1 MNMVVVS
8 IQQPLNNLVTSSLLN
23 NIVETKLNNIV
34 GQKMLLTHDNNGS
47 SSVVHATTKHVKKPV
62 RFYVRFLRVYH

>member
-1 MNMVVVS
+1 MSTKRNMVVVS

-47 SSVVHATTKHVKKPV
+47 SSVVHATTKHAKN
-62 RFYVRFLRVYH
+62 L

>member
-23 NIVETKLNNIV
+23 SIVETKLNNIV
-34 GQKMLLTHDNNGS
+34 GQKMLLAHDNNGG
-47 SSVVHATTKHVKKPV
+47 SSVVHATIKHVKN
-62 RFYVRFLRVYH
+62 L